1 MHVNVNVNGNA
12 IYNVGSAAFQ
22 NFYHNEVRRYIV
34 KQHGDSI
41 NAYDTDFYEYMMDLD
56 NYNQTRNMM
65 HLYQYTE
72 LILNMWKT
80 EYSLSAIIGK
90 FPNTV
95 LVHGGTPSELY
106 FDCLFDDDTLQ

>member
-1 MHVNVNVNGNA
+1 MHINGNA

-22 NFYHNEVRRYIV
+22 KFYQNEVRRYIV

-41 NAYDTDFYEYMMDLD
+41 NAYDTYFYEYMMDLD

-80 EYSLSAIIGK
+80 EYSLSAIIEQ

-95 LVHGGTPSELY
+95 LVHGGTPSE
-106 FDCLFDDDTLQ
+106 